1 VSSLEIMAGWVD
13 KETSSKATLLLLS
26 LSDTTFN
33 VNLMVIDEVFKHSYI
48 LCKALQRDNIDLI
61 EAMNLAEDL
70 TNEVKQMRQNSD
82 EVFSKN
88 VYVLRRKIQTFKF

>member
-1 VSSLEIMAGWVD
+1 MTLLEIMAGRVD
-13 KETSSKATLLLLS
+13 KETSSKANTTTYII

-33 VNLMVIDEVFKHSYI
+33 VSLMVIYEIFKHSYI

-82 EVFSKN
+82 EVN
-88 VYVLRRKIQTFKF
+88 LYDLNIRCII